1 MPVAKLGTAPEKR
14 PRLPLMAGGETR
26 FELLVIEAP
35 VALSALTNAGGVT
48 EFAETPWY
56 VIRMPGGVG
65 GGSRKAS
72 PYPDWP
78 MRAICFFILMCG
90 ACEQVWAADT
100 SALSITMG
108 DSREI
113 IAPEGSAT
121 AGSKWI

>member
-26 FELLVIEAP
+26 FELLAIEAP

-48 EFAETPWY
+48 EFAEPPWY

-72 PYPDWP
+72 PYPD
-78 MRAICFFILMCG
+78 
-90 ACEQVWAADT
+90 
-100 SALSITMG
+100 SA
-108 DSREI
+108 
-113 IAPEGSAT
+113 
-121 AGSKWI
+121 